1 MEKETGKKVFI
12 RANPYEAGC
21 SYLGRVAHGADLIA
35 AVEGFCIEKKLETAV
50 FSMIGALTS
59 ATLGAYD
66 QKQQVYVTF
75 KKDGPLEIVHCT
87 GNVSFK
93 DGETMVHA
101 HAVLADIDGTT
112 VGGHLFSET
121 LVFAGEI
128 FIRELVG
135 PRLDRGYDEQ
145 TGLWLWSGI

>member
-1 MEKETGKKVFI
+1 VEKKTEKKESIRTAAYETGRCF
-12 RANPYEAGC
+12 
-21 SYLGRVAHGADLIA
+21 LGRMDHGADLIT
-35 AVEGFCIEKKLETAV
+35 AVEGFCMEKKLETAV

-66 QKQQVYVTF
+66 QKQQVYVTC

-93 DGETMVHA
+93 EGKTMVHA
-101 HAVLADIDGTT
+101 HAVLADMHGTGM
-112 VGGHLFSET
+112 GGHLFSESRI
-121 LVFAGEI
+121 FAGEI

-135 PRLDRGYDEQ
+135 PRLNREYDEQ
-145 TGLWLWSGI
+145 TGLWLWADV